1 MKLFDYQ
8 MHTRSTAI
16 YPGATECTPLGIA
29 YCALGLSSE
38 VTESSTAWRLRTATD
53 FESNAIEELKD
64 VMWYAARLAD
74 ELGISL
80 RHAVHV
86 YSGRDSETFGDI
98 QRHIKSP
105 GITNNHVA
113 VDTRLSRLNE
123 ASGDLAGMVKKVI
136 RDTDGTLDAKRYRDL
151 SRQIGAVLS
160 GACVIMVRLGKDLD
174 EAAQENLDKL
184 NDRKARGVIS
194 GSGDKR

>member
-1 MKLFDYQ
+1 MKLIDYQ
-8 MHTRSTAI
+8 MLTRTTAI
-16 YPGATECTPLGIA
+16 YPGATECTLLAIS
-29 YCALGLSSE
+29 YCALGLASE
-38 VTESSTAWRLRTATD
+38 VTESSTAWRLRRNAD
-53 FESNAIEELKD
+53 FENGAIEEIKD
-64 VMWYAARLAD
+64 VLWYVARLAD

-80 RHAVHV
+80 QYAMLL
-86 YSGRDSETFGDI
+86 YSGRAAESFDEI
-98 QRHIKSP
+98 EKHIKSP

-113 VDTRLSRLNE
+113 IDTRLSRLNE

-136 RDTDGTLDAKRYRDL
+136 RDTDGTLDSKRYKDL

-160 GACVIMVRLGKDLD
+160 GACVILVRLGKDLD

-194 GSGDKR
+194 GSGDNR